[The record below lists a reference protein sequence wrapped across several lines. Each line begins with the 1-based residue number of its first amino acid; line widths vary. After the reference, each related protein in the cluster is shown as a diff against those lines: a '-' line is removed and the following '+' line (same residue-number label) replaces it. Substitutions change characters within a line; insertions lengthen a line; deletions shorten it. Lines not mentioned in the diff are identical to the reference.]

1 MLSLDEQNRLRE
13 RYRRLRP
20 TWRPATEIYADLV
33 RARLRPDTRVL
44 DIGCGRGGLV
54 EQLDYPP
61 QQIVGIDPDLPS
73 LREHRLPAL
82 PRTAALSDDLP
93 FAGDT
98 FDLAFASWI
107 LEHLPQP
114 LQTLR
119 EIRRVLQPG
128 GVFVFITPNGRHPLT
143 LLNRW
148 FGRVGAWQGRV
159 VERVYGRGSVDTF
172 PTTYRANDPAT
183 LRHLSQQAGL
193 LPVTLYTVPDPT
205 YLALRPALLQP
216 LIALEDALPADR
228 HIHLVGVLLKP
239 AP

>member
-13 RYRRLRP
+13 RYRRRRP
-20 TWRPATEIYADLV
+20 EWRPATEVYANLV
-33 RARLRPDTRVL
+33 RARLRPDARVL

-54 EQLDYPP
+54 EQLDYPLP
-61 QQIVGIDPDLPS
+61 QMVGIDPDLPS
-73 LREHRLPAL
+73 LRQHRLPAL

-119 EIRRVLQPG
+119 EIRRVLRPA

-148 FGRVGAWQGRV
+148 FGQLGAWQGQV
-159 VERVYGRGSVDTF
+159 VERVYGRGHADTF

-183 LRHLSQQAGL
+183 LRRLSEQAGL
-193 LPVTLYTVPDPT
+193 LPVTLHAVADPT
-205 YLALRPALLQP
+205 YLALHPALLRP
-216 LIALEDALPADR
+216 LTAFEEALPAHR
-228 HIHLVGVLLKP
+228 HIHLVGVLMKP
-239 AP
+239 AI